1 MVYGTYLLV
10 TMGESKNEKLNRLLE
25 TLGDATLVSS
35 RWLRAHGYP
44 SNLVARYM
52 ASGWLQSPARGV
64 YLRKGGKP
72 TWEGLLQTLQV
83 REQLPHHVGGR
94 FALARQGHEHYLRL
108 GESAT
113 LTLYG
118 PAKLPAWASR
128 LPLPERVQACG
139 KGPFDWPPLYF
150 GPDMLDATLNAHG
163 LERVADDTGAAGV
176 VFSTPERA
184 MLELCD
190 EKPDSALVG
199 EANALMQGLA
209 TLRPQVVGTLLQHCT
224 SIKAKRLFLAL
235 ADRHRHAWLAHV
247 SLQNVDLGRGKRMLV
262 PGGKLNAKYQ
272 ITLPADLD
280 EQLG

>member
-1 MVYGTYLLV
+1 MVYGMPILV
-10 TMGESKNEKLNRLLE
+10 TMGDSKNEKLNRLLE
-25 TLGDATLVSS
+25 TLGDTTLVSS
-35 RWLRAHGYP
+35 RWLRANGYP

-52 ASGWLQSPARGV
+52 AGGWLQSPARGV

-72 TWEGLLQTLQV
+72 TWEGLLRALQ
-83 REQLPHHVGGR
+83 RLEQLPFHVGGR

-118 PAKLPAWASR
+118 PGKLPAWASR
-128 LPLPERVQACG
+128 LPLRERVQACG
-139 KGPFDWPPLYF
+139 KGPFDWPALSF
-150 GPDMLDATLNAHG
+150 GADTLDGTLNAQG
-163 LERVADDTGAAGV
+163 LERATDDTSAAGV

-184 MLELCD
+184 IVELCD
-190 EKPDSALVG
+190 ETPDSALVH
-199 EANALMQGLA
+199 EVNALMQGLA
-209 TLRPQVVGTLLQHCT
+209 TLRPQLVSALLEHCG
-224 SIKAKRLFLAL
+224 SVKAKRLFLAL

-247 SLQNVDLGRGKRMLV
+247 TLQNVDLGSGKRVLV